1 LAAAVVAFV
10 AGWLAHLAVE
20 HARRHAGG
28 DAEDVPGPRRPAQGR
43 RPPPRRV
50 TPPSEELRLI
60 LVVNEGLKMGKGKTG
75 AQVRSEGSVVQP
87 MAQYA
92 CVRHSRNVSSASA
105 APQCAHAA
113 VGIFE
118 RLILTRPRALAAWKD
133 GGEAKICLR
142 ASDEAELRA
151 LATAAQRANLVTFS
165 VHDAGR
171 TQVAAG
177 SHTVLA
183 IGPASRSA
191 LDGVTGHLKLL

>member
-1 LAAAVVAFV
+1 
-10 AGWLAHLAVE
+10 
-20 HARRHAGG
+20 
-28 DAEDVPGPRRPAQGR
+28 
-43 RPPPRRV
+43 
-50 TPPSEELRLI
+50 
-60 LVVNEGLKMGKGKTG
+60 MGKGKTG
-75 AQVRSEGSVVQP
+75 AQVRSEGCVVRP
-87 MAQYA
+87 MAQCA
-92 CVRHSRNVSSASA
+92 SVRRSHTVSSASS

-118 RLILTRPRALAAWKD
+118 RLILTRPKALAAWKD

-151 LATAAQRANLVTFS
+151 LAAAAQRANLVTYS

-191 LDGVTGHLKLL
+191 LDGITGHLKLL